1 MVDERS
7 GPRTCACPGSHGTTF
22 VCVDQ
27 SIKPNWRVKNMKWTN
42 MIVVILV
49 LVAAYLIGAKYPA
62 EGQKILSKVGL

>member
-1 MVDERS
+1 
-7 GPRTCACPGSHGTTF
+7 
-22 VCVDQ
+22 
-27 SIKPNWRVKNMKWTN
+27 MKWTN